1 MQKYSITETHK
12 NLSTLIHLIEE
23 TGTQIGITRGDKT
36 VAVLA
41 PKNERLKKSKLSPWE
56 ALMAFREEVEIE
68 SLDIDTEIFNERRAQ
83 DNGVVAN

>member
-1 MQKYSITETHK
+1 MLVFFYKIYMQITISNGREVNIMQKYSITETHK

-56 ALMAFREEVEIE
+56 A
-68 SLDIDTEIFNERRAQ
+68 
-83 DNGVVAN
+83 